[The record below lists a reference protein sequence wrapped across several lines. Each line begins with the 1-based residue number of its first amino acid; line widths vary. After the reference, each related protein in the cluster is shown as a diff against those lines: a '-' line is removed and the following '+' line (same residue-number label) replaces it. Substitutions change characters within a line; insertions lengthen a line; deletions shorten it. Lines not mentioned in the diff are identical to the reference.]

1 MGRVRNAVAF
11 RDCMAA
17 RACRSTGIAR
27 RDRTFSSSWTTRGPH
42 DLPRIP
48 AALPPSSRS
57 APYFG
62 LLPLACARGRRLLL
76 YTERLNWASF
86 LVTIVAFF
94 FFFFLGFT
102 SKAFPPPTCGLKARP

>member
-62 LLPLACARGRRLLL
+62 LLPLALRARETTLALHGAFKLCL
-76 YTERLNWASF
+76 

-102 SKAFPPPTCGLKARP
+102 SKAFPP